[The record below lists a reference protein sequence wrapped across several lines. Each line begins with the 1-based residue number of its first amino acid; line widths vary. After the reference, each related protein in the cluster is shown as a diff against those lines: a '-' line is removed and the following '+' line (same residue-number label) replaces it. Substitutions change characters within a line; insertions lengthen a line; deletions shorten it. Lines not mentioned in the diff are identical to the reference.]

1 MSDVPNPAAQE
12 AIAPTEMQPLIKSA
26 SAPGNAPEAPPAAAG
41 PLFPESIL
49 LKVSVAQKAKCKER
63 GGPRGV
69 SRWIKSLID
78 AA

>member
-1 MSDVPNPAAQE
+1 MESELNPAAQE
-12 AIAPTEMQPLIKSA
+12 ASA
-26 SAPGNAPEAPPAAAG
+26 SVSPEPASAVMPALAAAG